1 MQQNMRAYHGCGNS
15 FVITQYESSLD
26 NPEKAKAICQHTY
39 DGFILVKENPL
50 EMVIYNQDG
59 SLANM
64 CGNGIRCFIHYC
76 YDHKIINEFVNNVLT
91 GSGIVKTIITS
102 EHPFMV
108 KVFMNEEQD
117 NYLEKVN
124 FPTQLDVNHHHYN
137 AYLMNTGVWHMVI
150 FPDCFE
156 EAIDDAFDIFYLPI
170 FQQKFNIDFVKNT
183 NGQIYVKTYERGV
196 GFTKACGTGVMAT
209 YLTLKKINN
218 DLANEVEITTDGGII
233 RAGKSEDGPF
243 IIGPSICT
251 KINNK

>member
-1 MQQNMRAYHGCGNS
+1 MQQNMSAYHGCGNS
-15 FVITQYESSLD
+15 FVITKYESSLD
-26 NPEKAKAICQHTY
+26 NPEKAKMICQNMY

-59 SLANM
+59 SLADM

-76 YDHKIINEFVNNVLT
+76 YNQKIINQFVNYVLT
-91 GSGIVKTIITS
+91 GSGIVRTIITS
-102 EHPFMV
+102 VHPFMV
-108 KVFMNEEQD
+108 KVFMNEEQYT
-117 NYLEKVN
+117 YLGKIY
-124 FPTQLDVNHHHYN
+124 FPIRLDVNRHHYD
-137 AYLMNTGVWHMVI
+137 AYLMNTGVWHVVL
-150 FPDCFE
+150 FPTCFE
-156 EAIDDAFDIFYLPI
+156 EAIDDAFDIFYLPM
-170 FQQKFNIDFVKNT
+170 FKQKFNIDFVKNT

-218 DLANEVEITTDGGII
+218 NLENEVEIKTDGGII
-233 RAGKSEDGPF
+233 CAGKSEDGPF